1 MLKNC
6 ALPKFLGLMSLAM
19 SMTLISCDS
28 DDVNPSA
35 SKDSQEEDAS
45 SSSVKKSSTSK
56 AKSSSSVAKSSSSK
70 KTSSASTAKSSDSGK
85 QKASSSSAKDKSGN
99 SSSATAKSATSSSAS
114 TAKSSASVK
123 SSSSVAKPA
132 SSNTAASSSAKA
144 VSSSAAVSSSSV
156 AMSSANQVF
165 EGIGTCIP
173 AKAVAEIGEDVTWKF
188 VRNNVVAAAKLLTAT
203 FSWTFEGGSPSYA
216 VVTNAA
222 GVSQT
227 AKYAKSGDYGA
238 SLKLV
243 IDGVSYAIPCSPV
256 HINGAPI
263 TGCKC
268 STENATVDFTATP
281 DVAWTVTGCSTGE
294 GLSLAYE
301 WDGSSGTSTF
311 TQTFAAASDGYAP
324 KLKVSNSDNSVVD
337 VECPAVKVTEGPEFV
352 IDEPQG
358 TGAIKLPAGTSIV
371 HLNVAAFANSV
382 FCQVNRNDVPTGV
395 LNGTVGV
402 VGSLNRSALKGNDYI
417 STRVD
422 GNLVSGTVLEFTL
435 DSPATCGV
443 Y

>member
-70 KTSSASTAKSSDSGK
+70 KTSSASTAKSSDAGK

-99 SSSATAKSATSSSAS
+99 SSSATSSSTS

-123 SSSSVAKPA
+123 SSSSAAKPA
-132 SSNTAASSSAKA
+132 SSNTAALSSAKA
-144 VSSSAAVSSSSV
+144 VSSSAAISSSSV

-165 EGIGTCIP
+165 EGFGTCIP
-173 AKAVAEIGEDVTWKF
+173 TKAVAEMGEDVTWKF
-188 VRNNVVAAAKLLTAT
+188 VRSEAIAAAKLLSAT
-203 FSWTFEGGSPSYA
+203 FSWTFEGCTPSYA
-216 VVTNAA
+216 VVTNAS
-222 GVSQT
+222 GVSQAT
-227 AKYAKSGDYGA
+227 QYAKSGDYGA

-268 STENATVDFTATP
+268 STENATVDFTAIP
-281 DVAWTVTGCSTGE
+281 DVAWTVTGCSTGD
-294 GLSLAYE
+294 GLDLAYE
-301 WDGSSGTSTF
+301 WEGSSGTTTF
-311 TQTFAAASDGYAP
+311 TKTFAAASDGYAP

-358 TGAIKLPAGTSIV
+358 PGAIKLPAGTSIV

>member
-1 MLKNC
+1 M
-6 ALPKFLGLMSLAM
+6 
-19 SMTLISCDS
+19 
-28 DDVNPSA
+28 
-35 SKDSQEEDAS
+35 
-45 SSSVKKSSTSK
+45 
-56 AKSSSSVAKSSSSK
+56 
-70 KTSSASTAKSSDSGK
+70 
-85 QKASSSSAKDKSGN
+85 
-99 SSSATAKSATSSSAS
+99 
-114 TAKSSASVK
+114 
-123 SSSSVAKPA
+123 
-132 SSNTAASSSAKA
+132 
-144 VSSSAAVSSSSV
+144 
-156 AMSSANQVF
+156 AMSSANPVYQ
-165 EGIGTCIP
+165 GIGTCIP
-173 AKAVAEIGEDVTWKF
+173 AKAVAEMGEEVTWKF
-188 VRNNVVAAAKLLTAT
+188 IRNNVVAASKLLTAT

-216 VVTNAA
+216 VVTNAS

-243 IDGVSYAIPCSPV
+243 IDDVSYAIPCSPV

-268 STENATVDFTATP
+268 STENATVDFIAIP
-281 DVAWTVTGCSTGE
+281 DVAWTVTGCSTGD
-294 GLSLAYE
+294 GLDLAYE
-301 WDGSSGTSTF
+301 WEGSSGTTTF
-311 TQTFAAASDGYAP
+311 TKTFAAASDGYAP

-358 TGAIKLPAGTSIV
+358 PGAIMLPAGTSIV

>member
-19 SMTLISCDS
+19 SMALISCDS

-45 SSSVKKSSTSK
+45 SSSVKKSSASK

-85 QKASSSSAKDKSGN
+85 QKASSSSEKDKSGN
-99 SSSATAKSATSSSAS
+99 SSSATAKSATSKSSTS
-114 TAKSSASVK
+114 VKSSASVK

-132 SSNTAASSSAKA
+132 SSNTATSSSAK
-144 VSSSAAVSSSSV
+144 AVSSSSV
-156 AMSSANQVF
+156 AMSSAVVPDVSA
-165 EGIGTCIP
+165 GTCAP
-173 AKAVAEIGEDVTWKF
+173 AKAAAEMGEDVTWKF
-188 VRNNVVAAAKLLTAT
+188 VRSEAIAAAKLLSAT
-203 FSWTFEGGSPSYA
+203 FSWTFEGGTPSYA
-216 VVTNAA
+216 VVTNAS
-222 GVSQT
+222 GVSQAT
-227 AKYAKSGDYGA
+227 QYAKSGDYGA

-281 DVAWTVTGCSTGE
+281 DVAWTVTGCSTGD
-294 GLSLAYE
+294 GLDLAYE
-301 WDGSSGTSTF
+301 WEGSSGTTTF
-311 TQTFAAASDGYAP
+311 TKTFAAASDGYAP

-358 TGAIKLPAGTSIV
+358 PGAIMLPAGTSIV
-371 HLNVAAFANSV
+371 HLNVAAHNNTV
-382 FCQVNRNDVPTGV
+382 FCNVGFDDTSHGHLNGIVNDVVIKGDYYIAVSMPA
-395 LNGTVGV
+395 GTLV
-402 VGSLNRSALKGNDYI
+402 KGA
-417 STRVD
+417 T
-422 GNLVSGTVLEFTL
+422 LEFDL
-435 DSPATCGV
+435 DTPATCGV
-443 Y
+443 Q

>member
-1 MLKNC
+1 MRNSR
-6 ALPKFLGLMSLAM
+6 LPKFLGLLSLAM

-45 SSSVKKSSTSK
+45 SSSVKKSSASK

-85 QKASSSSAKDKSGN
+85 QKASSSSVKAK
-99 SSSATAKSATSSSAS
+99 SSSATAKSATSKSSTS

-123 SSSSVAKPA
+123 SSSSASKPA
-132 SSNTAASSSAKA
+132 SSNTATSSSAKPASSSAAK
-144 VSSSAAVSSSSV
+144 SSSSV
-156 AMSSANQVF
+156 AMSSANPVYQ
-165 EGIGTCIP
+165 GIGTCIP
-173 AKAVAEIGEDVTWKF
+173 AKAVAEIGENVIWKF
-188 VRNNVVAAAKLLTAT
+188 VRNNVLSASQLLSAT
-203 FSWTFEGGSPSYA
+203 FSWTFEGGTPSYA

-227 AKYAKSGDYGA
+227 AQYAKSGDYGA
-238 SLKLV
+238 SLKVV
-243 IDGVSYAIPCSPV
+243 IDDVTHSISCSPV

-268 STENATVDFTATP
+268 TSEVETVDFTATP
-281 DVAWTVTGCSTGE
+281 DVAWNVTGCSTGE
-294 GLSLAYE
+294 GLKLAYE
-301 WDGSSGTSTF
+301 WDGASGTAEF
-311 TQTFAAASDGYAP
+311 TKSFTAASDGYAP
-324 KLKVSNSDNSVVD
+324 KLKVTNSDNSVVD
-337 VECPAVKVTEGPEFV
+337 VACPTVKVTDGPEFE
-352 IDEPQG
+352 ITEPQG
-358 TGAIKLPAGTSIV
+358 RGAIQLPAGTSIV
-371 HLNVAAFANSV
+371 LLKVDAFANSV
-382 FCQVNRNDVPTGV
+382 FCQVSRDDTPSGA

-402 VGSLNRSALKGNDYI
+402 VGGSGSNALMGHDYI
-417 STRVD
+417 SRPVD

>member
-19 SMTLISCDS
+19 SMTFVSCDS

-45 SSSVKKSSTSK
+45 SSSVKKSSASK

-85 QKASSSSAKDKSGN
+85 QKASSSSEKDKSGN
-99 SSSATAKSATSSSAS
+99 SSSATAKSATSKSSTS
-114 TAKSSASVK
+114 VKSSASVK

-144 VSSSAAVSSSSV
+144 VSSSSAISSSSV

-165 EGIGTCIP
+165 EGFGTCIP
-173 AKAVAEIGEDVTWKF
+173 TKAVAEMGEEVTWKF
-188 VRNNVVAAAKLLTAT
+188 IRNNVVAASKLLTAT
-203 FSWTFEGGSPSYA
+203 FSWTFEGGTPSYA
-216 VVTNAA
+216 VVTNAS
-222 GVSQT
+222 GVSQAT
-227 AKYAKSGDYGA
+227 QYAKSGDYGA

-281 DVAWTVTGCSTGE
+281 DVAWTVTGCSTGD
-294 GLSLAYE
+294 GLDLAYE
-301 WDGSSGTSTF
+301 WEGSSGTTTF
-311 TQTFAAASDGYAP
+311 TKTFAEASDGYAP
-324 KLKVSNSDNSVVD
+324 KLKVLNSDNSVVD
-337 VECPAVKVTEGPEFV
+337 VECPAVKVTDGPEFV
-352 IDEPQG
+352 IMEPQG
-358 TGAIKLPAGTSIV
+358 RGAIQLPRGTSSVVLNVDAHNNTVFCNVGFDDTSHGHLNGIVNDVVIKGDYYIAVSMPAGTLV
-371 HLNVAAFANSV
+371 
-382 FCQVNRNDVPTGV
+382 
-395 LNGTVGV
+395 
-402 VGSLNRSALKGNDYI
+402 KGA
-417 STRVD
+417 T
-422 GNLVSGTVLEFTL
+422 LEFDL
-435 DSPATCGV
+435 DTPATCGV
-443 Y
+443 Q

>member
-45 SSSVKKSSTSK
+45 SSSVKKSSASK
-56 AKSSSSVAKSSSSK
+56 AKSSSSVAKSSSSQ
-70 KTSSASTAKSSDSGK
+70 KTSSATTAKSSDSGK

-99 SSSATAKSATSSSAS
+99 SSSATAKSATSKSSTS
-114 TAKSSASVK
+114 VKSSASVK

-132 SSNTAASSSAKA
+132 SSNTATSSSAK
-144 VSSSAAVSSSSV
+144 AVSSSSV
-156 AMSSANQVF
+156 AMSSAVVPDVSA
-165 EGIGTCIP
+165 GTCIP
-173 AKAVAEIGEDVTWKF
+173 TKAVAEMGEEVTWKF
-188 VRNNVVAAAKLLTAT
+188 IRNNVVAASKLLTAKY
-203 FSWTFEGGSPSYA
+203 SWTFEGGSPSYA
-216 VVTNAA
+216 FVTNAA

-243 IDGVSYAIPCSPV
+243 IDGVSYSIPCSPV

-268 STENATVDFTATP
+268 STENATVDFTAIP
-281 DVAWTVTGCSTGE
+281 DVAWTVTGCSTGD
-294 GLSLAYE
+294 GLDLAYE
-301 WDGSSGTSTF
+301 WEGSSGTTTF
-311 TQTFAAASDGYAP
+311 TKTFAAASDGYAP

-358 TGAIKLPAGTSIV
+358 PGAIMLPAGTSIV
-371 HLNVAAFANSV
+371 HLNVDAHNNTV
-382 FCQVNRNDVPTGV
+382 FCNVGFDDTSHGHLNGIVNDVVIKGDYYIAVSMPA
-395 LNGTVGV
+395 GTLV
-402 VGSLNRSALKGNDYI
+402 KGA
-417 STRVD
+417 T
-422 GNLVSGTVLEFTL
+422 LEFDL
-435 DSPATCGV
+435 DTPATCGV
-443 Y
+443 Q

>member
-19 SMTLISCDS
+19 SMALISCDS

-45 SSSVKKSSTSK
+45 SSSVKKSSASK

-85 QKASSSSAKDKSGN
+85 QKASSSSEKDKSGN
-99 SSSATAKSATSSSAS
+99 SSSATAKSATSKSSTS
-114 TAKSSASVK
+114 VKSSASVK

-132 SSNTAASSSAKA
+132 SSNTATSSSAK
-144 VSSSAAVSSSSV
+144 AVSSSSV
-156 AMSSANQVF
+156 AMSSAVVPDVSA
-165 EGIGTCIP
+165 GTCAP
-173 AKAVAEIGEDVTWKF
+173 AKAAAEMGEDVTWKF
-188 VRNNVVAAAKLLTAT
+188 VRSEAIAAAKLLSAT
-203 FSWTFEGGSPSYA
+203 FSWTFEGGTPSYA
-216 VVTNAA
+216 VVTNAS
-222 GVSQT
+222 GVSQAT
-227 AKYAKSGDYGA
+227 QYAKSGDYGA

-243 IDGVSYAIPCSPV
+243 IDGVSYTIPCSPV

-281 DVAWTVTGCSTGE
+281 DVAWAVTGCSTGD
-294 GLSLAYE
+294 GLDLAYE
-301 WDGSSGTSTF
+301 WEGSSGTTTF
-311 TQTFAAASDGYAP
+311 TKTFAAASDGYAP

-358 TGAIKLPAGTSIV
+358 PGAIMLPAGTSIV
-371 HLNVAAFANSV
+371 HLNVDAHNNTV
-382 FCQVNRNDVPTGV
+382 FCNVGFDDTSHGHLNGIVNDVVIKGDYYIAVSMPA
-395 LNGTVGV
+395 GTLV
-402 VGSLNRSALKGNDYI
+402 KGA
-417 STRVD
+417 T
-422 GNLVSGTVLEFTL
+422 LEFDL
-435 DSPATCGV
+435 DTPATCGV
-443 Y
+443 Q